1 MKQYEN
7 VTNADIQS
15 PLTIYIA
22 GATSRINNKKND

>member
-7 VTNADIQS
+7 ITNADIQS

-22 GATSRINNKKND
+22 GATSRINKKND